1 MLSEK
6 TRKDLEKQIEEI
18 KQQQRIETNKLKKL
32 YDSFLKTIYEQ
43 YSDKNKELEYY
54 KLVYGK
60 HIIVLLQTG
69 YQQDTKQ
76 LLHYRKTKGKL
87 PKRLEMKFN
96 EWLLTNKV

>member
-1 MLSEK
+1 MLIEE

-18 KQQQRIETNKLKKL
+18 KEQQPIEEKKL
-32 YDSFLKTIYEQ
+32 EELYRSFLQNTYNQ
-43 YSDKNKELEYY
+43 YSDENKELEYY
-54 KLVYGK
+54 QLVYGK
-60 HIIVLLQTG
+60 HIVVEFGTG